1 MEDVD
6 VKPITGVTSF
16 RLDTKLLENLKLV
29 AKKEKTNVNTL
40 VSQIL
45 ESHLGWDLYASEVGW
60 VVMLKAGML
69 EIIKALD
76 TESITMIAK
85 KIAKSGAKE
94 IALFMRGKYGIE
106 EWISITRDRARMSGF
121 SLKEYRG
128 KNKDRFVMHHD
139 MGEKWSIFFK
149 TYYETVFD
157 ELGAKVHCDFTE
169 NAIVIELENT
179 TDEKPPY

>member
-1 MEDVD
+1 MENEERKSV
-6 VKPITGVTSF
+6 TEVTSF
-16 RLDTKLLENLKLV
+16 RLSSKMLDNLKMV

-69 EIIKALD
+69 ELIKNLD
-76 TESITMIAK
+76 TETITEIAK
-85 KIAKSGAKE
+85 KIADSGAKE
-94 IALFMRGKYGIE
+94 IALFMRGKYGID
-106 EWISITRDRARMSGF
+106 EWISITQDRARMSGF
-121 SLKEYRG
+121 SLKEYQG
-128 KNKDRFVMHHD
+128 KNKKRFVMHHD

-169 NAIVIELENT
+169 NSIVIELENPT
-179 TDEKPPY
+179 TE